1 MLRIFNELKPFFEDN
16 YRRIGVREYARLQK
30 ITPPTGSEILKKYYK
45 ENLLKKERDGKRIL
59 YFANKENKVFID
71 LSRIYW
77 YIRFQKIGLI
87 EYLNQELLT
96 PVVILFGS
104 FSKAEV
110 SEKSDIDI
118 AVFVPKKKK
127 IDLSRFEKRLKRR
140 IQVFMFEKREEIK
153 NPELLNNILN
163 GYLLSGGW

>member
-127 IDLSRFEKRLKRR
+127 IDLSGFEKRLKRR
-140 IQVFMFEKREEIK
+140 IQVFMFEKRGEIK